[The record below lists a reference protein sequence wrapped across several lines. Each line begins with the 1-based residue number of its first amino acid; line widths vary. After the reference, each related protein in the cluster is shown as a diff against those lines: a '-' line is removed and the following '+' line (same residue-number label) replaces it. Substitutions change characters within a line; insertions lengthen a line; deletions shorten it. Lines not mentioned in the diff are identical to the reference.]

1 MCNDDLITLQSQ
13 NMASIEFFIV
23 LLHGE
28 GNNCVFS
35 GTYFP
40 LKPVCTQF
48 DVFSA
53 YYTLHLDLCAWL
65 L

>member
-1 MCNDDLITLQSQ
+1 
-13 NMASIEFFIV
+13 MASIEFFIV

-28 GNNCVFS
+28 GKNCVFS

-48 DVFSA
+48 DVFNA

>member
-1 MCNDDLITLQSQ
+1 
-13 NMASIEFFIV
+13 MASTEFFMV

-28 GNNCVFS
+28 GKNCVFS

-48 DVFSA
+48 DVFNA
-53 YYTLHLDLCAWL
+53 YILHFTFGPLCMVIVIHLTLSDAHT
-65 L
+65 